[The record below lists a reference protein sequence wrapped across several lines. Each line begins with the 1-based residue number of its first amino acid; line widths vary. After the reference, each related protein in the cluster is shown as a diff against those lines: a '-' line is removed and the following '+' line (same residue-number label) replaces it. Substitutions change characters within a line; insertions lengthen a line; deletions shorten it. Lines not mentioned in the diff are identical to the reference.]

1 MRSDYI
7 GTLEDRLQEI
17 ESTSSHADSIVDAYA
32 PEEVEDRVYEIQQ
45 ILRELED
52 FTEEEIAVNQAD
64 WNTVLGETE
73 MVLDTLYDMADMLEN
88 TGMVDFKDQG
98 LEYVTLNDD
107 VPDEIIHLSDFISN
121 ALPAFQ
127 TAHRAADDVISNQ

>member
-7 GTLEDRLQEI
+7 RTLEDRLQEI
-17 ESTSSHADSIVDAYA
+17 ESTSSNADSIVDIYA

-52 FTEEEIAVNQAD
+52 FTEEELAVNEAD

-73 MVLDTLYDMADMLEN
+73 MVLDTLYEMKDTLED
-88 TGMVDFKDQG
+88 TGMVEFFDSG
-98 LEYVTLNDD
+98 LDYEPTHDD

-121 ALPAFQ
+121 ALPAFDA
-127 TAHRAADDVISNQ
+127 AHRAADDVISNQ